1 MFDPDTHM
9 IYHRQHHQELVDE
22 ASQRKLAQLAYH
34 GRDKSYPR
42 HYETLAALGRQLV
55 NWGEQLQAR
64 YDTVELVISGENA
77 Q

>member
-1 MFDPDTHM
+1 MFDPDNFL
-9 IYHRQHHQELVDE
+9 IQHHQRHQELLEE
-22 ASQRKLAQLAYH
+22 ASQRRLSKLAYH

-64 YDTVELVISGENA
+64 YDTVELIISRENA